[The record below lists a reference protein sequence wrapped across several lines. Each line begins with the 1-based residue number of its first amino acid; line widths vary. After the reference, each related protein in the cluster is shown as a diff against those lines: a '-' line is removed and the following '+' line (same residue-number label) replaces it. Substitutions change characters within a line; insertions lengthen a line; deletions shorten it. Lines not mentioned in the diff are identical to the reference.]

1 MLQRMI
7 DQDPKLEQILNN
19 ASAMKRMSKPG
30 EEASAV
36 AVLCSDE
43 VSFTNGQV
51 LALDGGITAW

>member
-1 MLQRMI
+1 MI